1 MKTVLVLLPGPRD
14 AAELV
19 AVAERA
25 AAWGNDRVP
34 LVLAELPE
42 AAGQGAGRPA
52 ALLRISARE
61 PSRAEDTV
69 RRVLETLAPAGV
81 LAIDAWWAPEGLP
94 ETLRTIARFVFSME
108 TPPAACV
115 VFAPPAERF
124 FVTEQLAGAF
134 RLRAANS
141 EALWRDVALARAA
154 AFWLRW
160 LGLAGLRVHRLIVK
174 SWSGVRRLLAG

>member
-1 MKTVLVLLPGPRD
+1 
-14 AAELV
+14 
-19 AVAERA
+19 
-25 AAWGNDRVP
+25 
-34 LVLAELPE
+34 
-42 AAGQGAGRPA
+42 
-52 ALLRISARE
+52 
-61 PSRAEDTV
+61 
-69 RRVLETLAPAGV
+69 
-81 LAIDAWWAPEGLP
+81 
-94 ETLRTIARFVFSME
+94 ME